1 MNHRRFPSH
10 DLSLVLAL
18 GCALA
23 IGGLA
28 CAGTRAS
35 DGGGGDGGTTGQGG
49 AGGTGGDTSVGGGH
63 GGEGG
68 GGGSSVGGSGG
79 STTIPTI
86 ACTTDAECASDSLF
100 CEPATKLCVRC
111 VKSAD
116 CASGGHCLGNACVSV
131 AACNSTRDCGGDRVC
146 DPGRGVCV
154 QCTTNNDCS
163 SGQTC
168 ISNQCIAGCQ
178 QSSDC
183 GAGKVCDTAASK
195 CVQCAA
201 DSDCDAS
208 TQHCVQNTC
217 RTTCDSDKTCAP
229 QDMLCDMANSDCVM
243 CKTDSD
249 CPASSFCDA
258 GTCKAD
264 LCDATQ
270 AMCLGTSLVP
280 CTANGN
286 GWGPVSN
293 CPADKPCTAYGSV
306 ASCGGSSD
314 GGVLPPID
322 GGQTGDGPIGAC
334 TTATLN
340 PCTTISK
347 LTGTQTLDGKDDDLC
362 QVPSFQ
368 FSATNAAKV
377 NNYNNVPLTQFETVT
392 GRVAWSS
399 AGFSAFFD
407 VADTSVQTVNMADP
421 SQAISKTYQGDSLEI
436 MISSNNNVTGLTGT
450 DNNALHV
457 IIPANGPAVSV
468 KTSNNGGSSSGTPT
482 ALPAGQYKQAV
493 TSTGYAIE
501 VQLPWPGGAPNSGTQ
516 VRFDLALNSA
526 DSTFGSIDDMRDGQL
541 SYYVGTVGGT
551 STCQGT
557 DTVPFCDD
565 RAWCTT
571 SLQ

>member
-1 MNHRRFPSH
+1 MNHSWFHSRS
-10 DLSLVLAL
+10 STLVLTF
-18 GCALA
+18 GCVVA

-28 CAGTRAS
+28 CAGTRPGNTN
-35 DGGGGDGGTTGQGG
+35 GGGGDGGTTGLGG
-49 AGGTGGDTSVGGGH
+49 AGGGTGGGSSGSGGGGEGGTSVGGT
-63 GGEGG
+63 
-68 GGGSSVGGSGG
+68 GG
-79 STTIPTI
+79 STTLPTI
-86 ACTTDAECASDSLF
+86 ACTTDADCSSNSLF
-100 CEPATKLCVRC
+100 CEPTTKLCERC

-116 CASGGHCLGNACVSV
+116 CPSGGHCLGNACVSV
-131 AACNSTRDCGGDRVC
+131 VACNNSRDCSGDQVC
-146 DPGRGVCV
+146 DPGRGICV
-154 QCTTNNDCS
+154 QCAMNNDCS
-163 SGQTC
+163 TGQTC
-168 ISNQCIAGCQ
+168 ISNQCIVGCQ

-183 GAGKVCDTAASK
+183 GTGEVCDTSTGK
-195 CVQCAA
+195 CAGCAA
-201 DSDCDAS
+201 DSDCDTG
-208 TQHCVQNTC
+208 TQHCVHNIC
-217 RTTCDSDKTCAP
+217 RTTCDSDEACKP
-229 QDMLCDMANSDCVM
+229 QGMLCDTADSACVM
-243 CKTDSD
+243 CKADSD
-249 CPASSFCDA
+249 CPASFFCED

-270 AMCLGTSLVP
+270 AMCLGTTLVP

-293 CPADKPCTAYGSV
+293 CPSDKPCTAYGSV
-306 ASCGGSSD
+306 ASCGGSTATD
-314 GGVLPPID
+314 GGVLPPDD
-322 GGQTGDGPIGAC
+322 GGLSGAC

-347 LTGTQTLDGKDDDLC
+347 LVGTQTLDGKDDDLC

-368 FSATNAAKV
+368 FGASNAAKV

-436 MISSNNNVTGLTGT
+436 MIASSNNVTGLTGT
-450 DNNALHV
+450 DNNTLHV

-468 KTSNNGGSSSGTPT
+468 KTSNSGGASSGTPT
-482 ALPAGQYKQAV
+482 ALPAGQYKQSV

-516 VRFDLALNSA
+516 VRFDLGLNSA
-526 DSTFGSIDDMRDGQL
+526 DGTFGTVDDMRDGQL
-541 SYYVGTVGGT
+541 LYYVGTVAGT
-551 STCQGT
+551 STCQGS

-565 RAWCTT
+565 RTWCTT